1 MNKKVLR
8 SHAMKFAR
16 NMLKDAEGGHDWHHV
31 ERVMENAR
39 RIMKNEKADKHIVF
53 MGIILHD
60 IADPKFS
67 EGDET
72 KGIKLAAAF
81 LKELEVEK
89 ETAEKI
95 MEVVEG
101 ISYKGG
107 FNERTGKSVELK
119 VAQDAD
125 RLEALGAIGIA
136 RAFNYGGFKGRKI
149 YDPGDKPRD
158 YKNLDTYRNSNSSTI
173 NHFYEKLLQLKDR
186 MNTRTGK
193 KMAEKRHDFMVRYLS
208 QFRKEFQGET

>member
-1 MNKKVLR
+1 
-8 SHAMKFAR
+8 MKFAS

-39 RIMKNEKADKHIVF
+39 RILKKEKADKHIVL

-72 KGIKLAAAF
+72 KGVKLASAF
-81 LKELEVEK
+81 LKETDVEK
-89 ETAEKI
+89 ETARKI

-101 ISYKGG
+101 ISFKGG
-107 FNERTGKSVELK
+107 FNERSGKSEELK

-125 RLEALGAIGIA
+125 RLDALGAIGIA
-136 RAFNYGGFKGRKI
+136 RAFSFGGFKGRKI
-149 YDPGDKPRD
+149 YDPEDKPRD
-158 YKNLDTYRNSNSSTI
+158 YQDLEAYRNSNSSTI
-173 NHFYEKLLQLKDR
+173 NHFYEKLLKLKDM

-193 KMAEKRHDFMVRYLS
+193 KMAEKRHDFMLRYLS
-208 QFRKEFQGET
+208 QFRKEFEGNT